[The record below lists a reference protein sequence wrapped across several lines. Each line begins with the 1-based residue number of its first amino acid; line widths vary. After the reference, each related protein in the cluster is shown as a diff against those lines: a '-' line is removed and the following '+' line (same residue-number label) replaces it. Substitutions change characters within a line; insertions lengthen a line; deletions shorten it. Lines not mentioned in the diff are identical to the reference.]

1 MKLPDF
7 IESSHPLVSPLL
19 DWRDEQLVSSYQTC
33 PNEGKF
39 FVAIFCRYAALTYS
53 LLTNKA
59 PSQIQVDYIFA
70 RVWRNL
76 FFELRT
82 LAPEQ
87 MHGSNPN
94 NQGLQAWIFNKTAL
108 SIHAD
113 AIPSIEE
120 IPYSMEI
127 APLPYWCYLQIALD
141 RISPLSRLLLVLSQT
156 FRWPHSKIISFL
168 SSEGEIMTAKDLDSA
183 LNQAKTELADAI
195 PEDVQDI
202 YHIGKVG
209 ELL

>member
-7 IESSHPLVSPLL
+7 LESSHPLVSPLL
-19 DWRDEQLVSSYQTC
+19 DWSDEELVSSFQTH
-33 PNEGKF
+33 PDEGKF
-39 FVAIFCRYAALTYS
+39 FIAIFCKYAALTYS

-87 MHGSNPN
+87 MHGGNPN

-108 SIHAD
+108 SIHAEEIP
-113 AIPSIEE
+113 AIED
-120 IPYSMEI
+120 IPYSMDT
-127 APLPYWCYLQIALD
+127 APLPFWCYLQIALD
-141 RISPLSRLLLVLSQT
+141 TISPLSRLLLVLSQT
-156 FRWPHSKIISFL
+156 FRWPRSKIMSFL
-168 SSEGEIMTAKDLDSA
+168 SAEGEKMSVSELESA
-183 LNQAKTELADAI
+183 LEQAQAELAGSLPIDI
-195 PEDVQDI
+195 QDI
-202 YHIGKVG
+202 YAWG
-209 ELL
+209 

>member
-7 IESSHPLVSPLL
+7 LESSHPLVSPLL
-19 DWRDEQLVSSYQTC
+19 SWSDEQLVLSFQTH
-33 PNEGKF
+33 PDEGKF
-39 FVAIFCRYAALTYS
+39 FIAIFCKYAALTYS

-82 LAPEQ
+82 LTPEQ

-108 SIHAD
+108 SIHTEQIP
-113 AIPSIEE
+113 AIEDV
-120 IPYSMEI
+120 PYSMD
-127 APLPYWCYLQIALD
+127 ASPLPFWCYLQIALD
-141 RISPLSRLLLVLSQT
+141 SISPLSRLLLVLSQT
-156 FRWPHSKIISFL
+156 FRWPHSKIIGFL
-168 SSEGEIMTAKDLDSA
+168 SAEGEKMSALELETA
-183 LNQAKTELADAI
+183 LNQAQTELASAL
-195 PEDVQDI
+195 PVDVQDI
-202 YHIGKVG
+202 YVIG
-209 ELL
+209 